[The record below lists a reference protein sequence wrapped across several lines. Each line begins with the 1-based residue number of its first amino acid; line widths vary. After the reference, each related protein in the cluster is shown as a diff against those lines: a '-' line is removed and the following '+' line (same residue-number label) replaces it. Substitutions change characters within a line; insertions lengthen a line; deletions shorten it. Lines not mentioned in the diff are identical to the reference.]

1 LTLTCYLL
9 SDARTQSRLRGG
21 IVNRLIV
28 LFLLLIALPLTAGA
42 VEVECHWSP
51 ADSGKTQLLLDVTAS
66 APHRI
71 FTLDQPDRVVIDIAG
86 ARLSGELPAART
98 DDPVLI
104 GVRAGIRP
112 NQDLRIVLDLKRSV
126 RVKSFAAK
134 AGGGQAQRLIVELIP
149 KSLESGGLR
158 PVSSRDPSPA
168 AWSSRKRTAI
178 VAIDAGHGGEDPGAI
193 GPNGTREKD
202 VTLAIA
208 RRLAQLVERKPG
220 MRALMIRDGDYY
232 VGLSERA
239 LIARERKADLLV
251 SIHADAYSN
260 PDAQGSSVYVL
271 SHGAASSESAG
282 WLADRENKADLIG
295 GVDLTASDSLLATVL
310 LDMTQHATMEHS
322 TEAASSILRHLRQV
336 GTVHKSDVQ
345 RAGFVVLKSPDI
357 PSLLVETAFISNA
370 DEERRLKSS
379 AHQQRLA
386 EAIMAGIKGY
396 FADYPPQ
403 GLLSAGA
410 DDDIERSGPR
420 ATGAGLRSASRTRA
434 TGLREYVISQGDTLS
449 GIARRHRVSL
459 SSLQAENGLGDND
472 VIRVGQII
480 AIPTDS

>member
-1 LTLTCYLL
+1 MMTCYLL
-9 SDARTQSRLRGG
+9 SDARTQARLRGS
-21 IVNRLIV
+21 IVNRFIV
-28 LFLLLIALPLTAGA
+28 LFLLLIALPPTAGA

-51 ADSGKTQLLLDVTAS
+51 TDSGKTQLFLDVTAA

-86 ARLSGELPAART
+86 ARLRGELPAART

-104 GVRAGIRP
+104 GVRAGIRD
-112 NQDLRIVLDLKRSV
+112 NQDLRIVLDLKRAV

-134 AGGGQAQRLIVELIP
+134 AGAGDAQRLIVELIP
-149 KSLESGGLR
+149 GSPDSGGLR
-158 PVSSRDPSPA
+158 PVSSRAPSPA

-208 RRLAQLVERKPG
+208 RRLAQLVEREPG

-239 LIARERKADLLV
+239 LIAREHKADLFV

-260 PDAQGSSVYVL
+260 PNAQGSSVYVL

-282 WLADRENKADLIG
+282 WLADRENKVDRIG
-295 GVDLTASDSLLATVL
+295 GVALLTSDSLLANVL
-310 LDMTQHATMEHS
+310 LDMTQNATMEHS
-322 TEAASSILRHLRQV
+322 TEAASSILRQLRQV
-336 GTVHKSDVQ
+336 GPVHKGDVQ
-345 RAGFVVLKSPDI
+345 RAGFVVLKSPDV

-370 DEERRLKSS
+370 DEERRLRSN
-379 AHQQRLA
+379 AHQQRWA
-386 EAIMAGIKGY
+386 EAILTGIKSY
-396 FADYPPQ
+396 FAKYPPQ
-403 GLLSAGA
+403 GLLSADA
-410 DDDIERSGPR
+410 DGGGGRSGSGTVR
-420 ATGAGLRSASRTRA
+420 GLRSASSTSP
-434 TGLREYVISQGDTLS
+434 GSLREYVISQGDTLS

-459 SSLQAENGLGDND
+459 SSLRAENGLGDND
-472 VIRVGQII
+472 LIRVGQVI

>member
-1 LTLTCYLL
+1 M
-9 SDARTQSRLRGG
+9 
-21 IVNRLIV
+21 NRLIV
-28 LFLLLIALPLTAGA
+28 LFLLLISFSVVASA

-51 ADSGKTQLLLDVTAS
+51 ADSGKTQLLLDVEAP

-86 ARLSGELPAART
+86 ARLRGELPAART
-98 DDPVLI
+98 DDLVLI

-126 RVKSFAAK
+126 RVKSFAVK
-134 AGGGQAQRLIVELIP
+134 AGGGHAQRLIVELIP
-149 KSLESGGLR
+149 KSFVPLDSGGLQ
-158 PVSSRDPSPA
+158 PVSSRGPSPA
-168 AWSSRKRTAI
+168 VWSSRRRAAI
-178 VAIDAGHGGEDPGAI
+178 VAIDAGHGGEDPGAL

-202 VTLAIA
+202 ATLSIA
-208 RRLAQLVERKPG
+208 RKLARLIEREPE

-232 VGLSERA
+232 IGLSERA

-282 WLADRENKADLIG
+282 WLAERENKADLIS
-295 GVDLTASDSLLATVL
+295 GVDPTASDSLLATVL
-310 LDMTQHATMEHS
+310 LEMTHNATMEHS
-322 TEAASSILRHLRQV
+322 TEAASSILRQLRQV
-336 GTVHKSDVQ
+336 GTVHKGDVQ
-345 RAGFVVLKSPDI
+345 HAGFVVLKSPDV

-370 DEERRLKSS
+370 DEERRLKSQT
-379 AHQQRLA
+379 HQQRLA

-396 FADYPPQ
+396 FAKYPPQ
-403 GLLSAGA
+403 GLLSASA
-410 DDDIERSGPR
+410 DEDIERSGSGV
-420 ATGAGLRSASRTRA
+420 AGASLRSASRTRA
-434 TGLREYVISQGDTLS
+434 AGLREYVISQGDTLS
-449 GIARRHRVSL
+449 AIAKRHRVSL
-459 SSLQAENGLGDND
+459 SSLRAENGLGDTD
-472 VIRVGQII
+472 VIRVGQVI